1 MTVKTWLI
9 EWFSKD
15 QQGELDLNEDENLI
29 DLGLLDSFKFIL
41 LIDGIES
48 EFGVRL
54 DWLDFFDSGNGS
66 FTIADIEKIISDKKN
81 TSPAS

>member
-1 MTVKTWLI
+1 MTVKTWLF

-15 QQGELDLNEDENLI
+15 QQGELDLSGDENLI

-41 LIDGIES
+41 LIDGIQS

-54 DWLDFFDSGNGS
+54 DWLDFFNSENAS
-66 FTIADIEKIISDKKN
+66 FTIADIAKIISDKK
-81 TSPAS
+81 SGSS

>member
-48 EFGVRL
+48 KFGVRL
-54 DWLDFFDSGNGS
+54 DWLDFFDSGNAS
-66 FTIADIEKIISDKKN
+66 FTIADIEKIISDKIP
-81 TSPAS
+81 SPAS